1 MASMGRQI
9 VKPQGYRQA
18 ASEQL
23 LCFFVLCL
31 PYYQSL
37 LFAGISGMISLLLL
51 TFLLVFV
58 VSRSPAIYRAITTC
72 LNTLPLSWV
81 TPILD
86 RRNRWVGEP
95 LYVVVAEP
103 GLAPSFQRPPPL
115 FS

>member
-1 MASMGRQI
+1 M
-9 VKPQGYRQA
+9 KTQGYRQA

-37 LFAGISGMISLLLL
+37 LFAGMSGMVSILLL

-58 VSRSPAIYRAITTC
+58 VSRSPSLYRVITAC
-72 LNTLPLSWV
+72 LKALPPSWV
-81 TPILD
+81 APTLD
-86 RRNRWVGEP
+86 RRDRWVGGP
-95 LYVVVAEP
+95 LYVVAPEP
-103 GLAPSFQRPPPL
+103 SLAPSFQRPPPL